1 MSDVRLEGIGACVFD
16 AYGTLFDVAA
26 AAGHC
31 QAELGDKWQPLA
43 DIWRQKQLQYTW
55 LRSLMGDYVDFWQIT
70 QDGLDF
76 AMASLG
82 IDDAELRGR
91 LLDLY
96 MKLDCYPEVPEVL
109 GRLKAAGMKT
119 AGMKTA
125 VLSNGSPAMLAAAV
139 EGSNLTDLLD
149 AVISVDDLRIYKPT
163 PAVYAQ
169 VGQRLGVDGAGVAF
183 QSSNAW
189 DAHGAAAYGFQ
200 VVWVNRFGQAAER
213 LPGTPRAE
221 VDSLRPLPEIV
232 GLG

>member
-55 LRSLMGDYVDFWQIT
+55 LRSLMGDDVDFWQIT

-109 GRLKAAGMKT
+109 GRLKA

>member
-1 MSDVRLEGIGACVFD
+1 
-16 AYGTLFDVAA
+16 
-26 AAGHC
+26 
-31 QAELGDKWQPLA
+31 
-43 DIWRQKQLQYTW
+43 
-55 LRSLMGDYVDFWQIT
+55 
-70 QDGLDF
+70 
-76 AMASLG
+76 
-82 IDDAELRGR
+82 
-91 LLDLY
+91 

>member
-43 DIWRQKQLQYTW
+43 DNWRQKQLQYTW

-109 GRLKAAGMKT
+109 GRLKA

>member
-119 AGMKTA
+119 A